1 MRRKNWVIAAIVVG
15 ALILIA
21 GVWLKPFGRKAQ
33 VAYRT
38 EAVQRGDISLQVSAT
53 GTLNAVTTVQVGSQV
68 SGTIAAL
75 YVDFNDKV
83 KQGQV
88 LALLDPTFLKAQVA
102 QAEADLD
109 RANVQVKQAERDY
122 LRQKPL
128 REQGLASQAEIDAL
142 ESALDAAKA
151 SGKSAEASVDRART
165 NLRYAT
171 ITSPID
177 GIVVSRNVDV
187 GQTVAASLSAPT
199 LYTIANDLTQMQ
211 LEASVDEA
219 DIGMIATGQKVT
231 FTVDAYP
238 DRVFQG
244 SVHQI
249 RLAPQTI
256 QNVVSYTVIVRVE
269 NPEQRLLPGMTANA
283 TFLVDQASGVLKVP
297 VAALRFRPAQ
307 GSWNGA
313 GRSGA
318 QAATAPGGRGGP
330 GGAPGGSPGGQP
342 GVAPG
347 GAPGGAPG
355 SMTGGREGRGIGSG
369 GPAVFVLDASGKP
382 KRVAVRPGL
391 SDGTYTAVQSDSLSE
406 GATVI
411 VGLSSGT
418 GNGQQQQGTVNPFM
432 PGGGRGPG
440 GGRR

>member
-1 MRRKNWVIAAIVVG
+1 MRRKNWIIAGIVVVV
-15 ALILIA
+15 LILIA
-21 GVWLKPFGRKAQ
+21 GVWLKPFGRKAT

-38 EAVQRGDISLQVSAT
+38 EAVQRGDINVQVSAT

-83 KQGQV
+83 RQGQV

-109 RANVQVKQAERDY
+109 RTRVQVKQAERDY

-151 SGKSAEASVDRART
+151 SEKAAEASVDRART

-171 ITSPID
+171 ISSPID

-211 LEASVDEA
+211 LEAAVDEA

-244 SVHQI
+244 LVHQI

-256 QNVVSYTVIVRVE
+256 QNVVSYTVIVHVE
-269 NPEQRLLPGMTANA
+269 NPEQKLLPGMTANA
-283 TFLVDQASGVLKVP
+283 TFLVDQASDVLRVP

-318 QAATAPGGRGGP
+318 QAATAPGNRGGGGPAGNGGPGSGAGGP
-330 GGAPGGSPGGQP
+330 GGMRGGP
-342 GVAPG
+342 
-347 GAPGGAPG
+347 PG
-355 SMTGGREGRGIGSG
+355 SMASGREGRGGAQG
-369 GPAVFVLDASGKP
+369 GPAVYVLDASGKP
-382 KRVAVRPGL
+382 KRVPVRPGL
-391 SDGTYTAVQSDSLSE
+391 SDGTYTAVESDSLSE
-406 GATVI
+406 GSAII
-411 VGLSSGT
+411 VGLNSGS
-418 GNGQQQQGTVNPFM
+418 GAGQQQQGTVNPFM